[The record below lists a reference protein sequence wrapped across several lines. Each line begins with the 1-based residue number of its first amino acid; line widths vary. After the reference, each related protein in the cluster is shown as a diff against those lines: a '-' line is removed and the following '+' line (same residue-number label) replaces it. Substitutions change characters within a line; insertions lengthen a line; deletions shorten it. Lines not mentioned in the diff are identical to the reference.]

1 MDEIN
6 TLTDRDIIQILNH
19 QNIDIHGVFMKDELP
34 SKLTKGFYVINLQS
48 STEGNGTHWV
58 ALYYNP
64 VCSYYF
70 DAFGFIAPLEI
81 QNKIKP
87 YAYNDKHIQDLNSS
101 SCGYYCIAFIAFLY
115 EKHDIEKLYR
125 VFINFFSNDT
135 NKNDEILYKLLY
147 K

>member
-1 MDEIN
+1 MEDLN
-6 TLTDRDIIQILNH
+6 TLSDRDIIEILKN
-19 QNIDIHGVFMKDELP
+19 QNIHIHGIFMKDELP
-34 SKLTKGFYVINLQS
+34 SKLTKGFYIINLQS

-87 YAYNDKHIQDLNSS
+87 YAFNDKQIQDLKSS
-101 SCGYYCIAFIAFLY
+101 ACGYYCIAFIMFLY
-115 EKHDIEKLYR
+115 GKKDIENLYR
-125 VFINFFSNDT
+125 IFINLFSSDT
-135 NKNDEILYKLLY
+135 YKNDEVLERILYN
-147 K
+147 

>member
-6 TLTDRDIIQILNH
+6 TLTDRDIIQILNF
-19 QNIDIHGVFMKDELP
+19 QNIKINGVFMKDELP
-34 SKLTKGFYVINLQS
+34 NKLTKGFYVINLQS

>member
-1 MDEIN
+1 MEDLN
-6 TLTDRDIIQILNH
+6 TLSDRDIIEILKN
-19 QNIDIHGVFMKDELP
+19 QNMKINGIFMKDELP
-34 SKLTKGFYVINLQS
+34 SKLTKGFYIINLQS

-87 YAYNDKHIQDLNSS
+87 YAFNDKQIQDLKSS
-101 SCGYYCIAFIAFLY
+101 ACGYYCIAFIMFLY
-115 EKHDIEKLYR
+115 GKQDIENLYR
-125 VFINFFSNDT
+125 IFINLFSNDT
-135 NKNDEILYKLLY
+135 KRNDEVLERLLY